1 MNENLLQRNHEMFD
15 RLVPATGKC
24 DTIGGEIL
32 RAVNRIGYRWWND
45 GDKAGEG
52 YGRETVNPAVRFLTE
67 AVKKHNL
74 SDKVNP
80 DNFED
85 TVAEFQY
92 MVEDG
97 NEIDDDE
104 YEEFVNSLVRN
115 ALDIIVSRELDKK
128 ENDMGDMFDYAD
140 RNVDYDRDDD
150 EYDDEWDDDYECEEC

>member
-1 MNENLLQRNHEMFD
+1 MNENLSQRNQEMFD
-15 RLVPATGKC
+15 RLVPARGKC
-24 DTIGGEIL
+24 ETIGGEIL
-32 RAVNRIGYRWWND
+32 RAVNRICYRWYND

-74 SDKVNP
+74 SDKGNP

-92 MVEDG
+92 MVGDG

-128 ENDMGDMFDYAD
+128 ENDMGDMLEYAD
-140 RNVDYDRDDD
+140 SYYDVDRD
-150 EYDDEWDDDYECEEC
+150 DDEWDDDYECEEC

>member
-1 MNENLLQRNHEMFD
+1 MELFGK
-15 RLVPATGKC
+15 LVPGTGKC

-74 SDKVNP
+74 SDKGNP

-115 ALDIIVSRELDKK
+115 ALDIIVSIELDKK

-140 RNVDYDRDDD
+140 RNLITTETMMSTMMNGMIIMNVRNAN
-150 EYDDEWDDDYECEEC
+150 